1 MVRFTLIQL
10 CLFVAPFVLYAG
22 YAAFAGQPVGNA
34 ATWRQAPLFYLTV
47 AGLVAS
53 VIGFAVLASF
63 DSSGLA
69 GAYVPTQYKDGVL
82 VPGHVEPAK

>member
-10 CLFVAPFVLYAG
+10 CLFIAPFVVYAG
-22 YAAFAGQPVGNA
+22 YLAFAGQPVNA
-34 ATWRQAPLFYLTV
+34 MATWRQAPLFYLTV
-47 AGLVAS
+47 AGLVAT

-63 DSSGLA
+63 DTTGLE

-82 VPGHVEPAK
+82 VPGQFAPAR